1 MKHYHIILAAILI
14 GSLATSC
21 KIGKKYTRP
30 ELDLPTTIA
39 DTNSSD
45 TTTVADIQWPTIYT
59 DTVLQRL
66 INTALTY
73 NKDLLVRG
81 PGERKSLRP
90 PHGESESLPQSR
102 SRRPR
107 GKGI

>member
-45 TTTVADIQWPTIYT
+45 TTTVADIQ
-59 DTVLQRL
+59 
-66 INTALTY
+66 
-73 NKDLLVRG
+73 
-81 PGERKSLRP
+81 
-90 PHGESESLPQSR
+90 
-102 SRRPR
+102 
-107 GKGI
+107 

>member
-1 MKHYHIILAAILI
+1 MKHYHIILVAMLV
-14 GSLATSC
+14 GGLATSC

-45 TTTVADIQWPTIYT
+45 TTTVADIPWPTIYT
-59 DTVLQRL
+59 DTVLQRQHGSHL
-66 INTALTY
+66 QQGSAGC
-73 NKDLLVRG
+73 RG

-90 PHGESESLPQSR
+90 PHGESEPLPQSR
-102 SRRPR
+102 CRRAR

>member
-1 MKHYHIILAAILI
+1 MEKEIVYGPLLKHIVMKHYHIILAAILI

-66 INTALTY
+66 IL
-73 NKDLLVRG
+73 
-81 PGERKSLRP
+81 SLI
-90 PHGESESLPQSR
+90 H
-102 SRRPR
+102 
-107 GKGI
+107 I